1 MEIMHDHPLPET
13 TTFAVATLGC
23 KVNQADSEA
32 IGEQMNAAGFMQRDF
47 NEVADIYIVN
57 TCTVT
62 HLGDRSSRQL
72 ISQARRRHPSALL
85 VVTGCYAELN
95 PQAVAALPGVDLVI
109 GNQGKESLVEVIRER
124 RKTGDSGVG
133 LRGEGVQG
141 GDLQGK
147 DVQSRG
153 ALDESVR
160 EEGKDVQSRGA
171 RGEGMHSEDKGLQ
184 GEEVQGEGKPRPY
197 YIRVSPMQGALPVL
211 SLDTQHIGSDMSLV
225 ELDPQP
231 DNPSRLSPFAFH
243 GTATPEMAGER
254 PAWRTRAQIKVQ
266 DGCDNRCTYC
276 IVPYVRGG
284 SRSRSIASVVD
295 HVRRKVCAGFQEIV
309 LTGVHLGDY
318 HPEGDEKRDLGDLIA
333 ALLRDT
339 GIARIRVSSLEP
351 EDFRLEWLELWKNP
365 RMCRHLHLPMQSG
378 SDNILRRMARRYKS
392 ARYRTIITTAR
403 QLVPGIAISTDII
416 TGFPGETDDDFEQTY
431 QLAAALQFAK
441 MHVFRFSPRQ
451 GTAAARMRGQIRDEV
466 KKARSERLLALNEV
480 DNRRFREQFLGQTVQ
495 VLIESYKHGY
505 WEGLTDN
512 YLRVELDG
520 LPDTQSRNWQHT
532 LVNVRLVDLVED
544 GIRGILIG

>member
-1 MEIMHDHPLPET
+1 METMHDHPLPET

-23 KVNQADSEA
+23 KVNQADSVA

-109 GNQGKESLVEVIRER
+109 GNQGKESLVEVIREH
-124 RKTGDSGVG
+124 RKAGDPGVDVQEG
-133 LRGEGVQG
+133 VGVQG
-141 GDLQGK
+141 
-147 DVQSRG
+147 
-153 ALDESVR
+153 
-160 EEGKDVQSRGA
+160 EGKD
-171 RGEGMHSEDKGLQ
+171 
-184 GEEVQGEGKPRPY
+184 VQGEGKPRPY
-197 YIRVSPMQGALPVL
+197 YTRASPVQGTLPVL
-211 SLDTQHIGSDMSLV
+211 SFAAQHIGSEVALV
-225 ELDPQP
+225 EQDPQP
-231 DNPSRLSPFAFH
+231 DNPTRLSPFTFH
-243 GTATPEMAGER
+243 GNATPEVAGDK

-284 SRSRSIASVVD
+284 SRSRSIASIVD

-318 HPEGDEKRDLGDLIA
+318 HPEGDEKRDLGDLVA

-339 GIARIRVSSLEP
+339 DIARIRVSSLEP
-351 EDFRLEWLELWKNP
+351 EDFRLEWLELWENP

-378 SDNILRRMARRYKS
+378 SDHILRRMARRYNS
-392 ARYRTIITTAR
+392 GRFRTIVTTAKR
-403 QLVPGIAISTDII
+403 LVPGMAISTDII
-416 TGFPGETDDDFEQTY
+416 TGFPGESDSDFEQTY
-431 QLAAALQFAK
+431 QLAVALQFAK
-441 MHVFRFSPRQ
+441 AHIFRFSPRQ
-451 GTAAARMRGQIRDEV
+451 GTAAARMQGQVKEEI
-466 KKARSERLLALNEV
+466 KKARSERLLALNDQDV
-480 DNRRFREQFLGQTVQ
+480 RRFRQQFLGETVQ
-495 VLIESYKHGY
+495 VLIESYKHGR

-512 YLRVELDG
+512 YLRVEVDG
-520 LPDTQSRNWQHT
+520 LVDNANQNWQNT
-532 LVNVRLVDLVED
+532 LIKARLMQLVDD
-544 GIRGILIG
+544 GVLGVAEE

>member
-1 MEIMHDHPLPET
+1 METMHDHPLPET

-85 VVTGCYAELN
+85 VVTGCDAELN

-124 RKTGDSGVG
+124 RKAGDSGVG
-133 LRGEGVQG
+133 L
-141 GDLQGK
+141 
-147 DVQSRG
+147 QSQ
-153 ALDESVR
+153 EIQS
-160 EEGKDVQSRGA
+160 EGKDVQGLRVQ
-171 RGEGMHSEDKGLQ
+171 GEGMHSEDKGLQ
-184 GEEVQGEGKPRPY
+184 HEGVEGKSEGIQGEGVQGEGKPRPY
-197 YIRVSPMQGALPVL
+197 IKRVSPMQHTLPVL
-211 SLDTQHIGSDMSLV
+211 SLDVQHIGSDVSLV
-225 ELDPQP
+225 EQDPQP

-431 QLAAALQFAK
+431 QLATALQFAK

-466 KKARSERLLALNEV
+466 KKARSERLLTLNEV

-495 VLIESYKHGY
+495 VLIESYRHGY

-520 LPDTQSRNWQHT
+520 LPDTQSHNWQHT
-532 LVNVRLVDLVED
+532 LVNARLVDLVED
-544 GIRGILIG
+544 GIRGIMIG

>member
-1 MEIMHDHPLPET
+1 MHDHSLPET

-32 IGEQMNAAGFMQRDF
+32 IGEQMNAAGFSQRDF
-47 NEVADIYIVN
+47 NEIADIYIVN

-85 VVTGCYAELN
+85 VVTGCYAEMN

-109 GNQGKESLVEVIRER
+109 GNQGKESLVEVIREHC
-124 RKTGDSGVG
+124 KAGGPGVDAQEGVG
-133 LRGEGVQG
+133 
-141 GDLQGK
+141 K
-147 DVQSRG
+147 
-153 ALDESVR
+153 
-160 EEGKDVQSRGA
+160 
-171 RGEGMHSEDKGLQ
+171 
-184 GEEVQGEGKPRPY
+184 GKPRS
-197 YIRVSPMQGALPVL
+197 YITWASPMQRPLPVL
-211 SLDTQHIGSDMSLV
+211 SLDTQHIGSDVSLV
-225 ELDPQP
+225 EQDPQP

-243 GTATPEMAGER
+243 GTATPEVAGDM

-276 IVPYVRGG
+276 IVPYVRGE

-295 HVRRKVCAGFQEIV
+295 HVERKARAGFQEIV

-318 HPEGDEKRDLGDLIA
+318 HPDGDENYDLGDLVA
-333 ALLRDT
+333 TLLRET
-339 GIARIRVSSLEP
+339 SISRIRVSSLEP
-351 EDFRLEWLELWKNP
+351 EDFRLEWLELWENP

-392 ARYRTIITTAR
+392 ARYRTIITTAK

-431 QLAAALQFAK
+431 QLAAELQFAK

-480 DNRRFREQFLGQTVQ
+480 DGRHFREQFLGQTAQ

-532 LVNVRLVDLVED
+532 LVNARLVHLIED
-544 GIRGILIG
+544 GIHGTLIG